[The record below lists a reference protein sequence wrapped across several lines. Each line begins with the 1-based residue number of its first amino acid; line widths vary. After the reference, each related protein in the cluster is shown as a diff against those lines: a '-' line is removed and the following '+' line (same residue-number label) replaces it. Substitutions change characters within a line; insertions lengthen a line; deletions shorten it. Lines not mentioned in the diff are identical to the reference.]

1 MLQRQ
6 EFKLLELNVN
16 VKKENDS
23 DASLLITQ
31 YGSRGALISWKWI
44 TAEESSL

>member
-23 DASLLITQ
+23 VFRILTHYSI
-31 YGSRGALISWKWI
+31 RF
-44 TAEESSL
+44 